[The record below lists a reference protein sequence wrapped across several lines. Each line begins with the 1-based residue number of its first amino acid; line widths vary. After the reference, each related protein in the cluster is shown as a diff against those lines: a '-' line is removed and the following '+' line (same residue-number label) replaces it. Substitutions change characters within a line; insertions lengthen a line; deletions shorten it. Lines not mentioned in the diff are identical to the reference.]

1 MNFKNYF
8 EELKRRNV
16 FKAALAYLV
25 VSWVIVQVASIVF
38 PAFKATPGALRT
50 LILVLVIGFP
60 VWLIFAWVY
69 EVTPDGLKKTKAVA
83 RNESIT
89 GETSKKF
96 NQIILG
102 ALIVAIVLLAVN
114 VYGTYTRN
122 GPEVSDTKP
131 DKSENYPATDA
142 EKEQEKSVAVLA
154 FADMSPE
161 KDQEYFSD
169 GISEEI
175 LNYLAKN
182 PELSVISRTS
192 SFSFK
197 GKDTDIREIG
207 KKLNANYVLEGSV
220 RKADST
226 LRITAQLIHVDDGA
240 HLWSETYDRKMDD
253 IFRIQ
258 DEIAEAVTKNLEA
271 SLLGK
276 EIAEVDTEAYNKY
289 LQAKYLQNQ
298 YTKES
303 LESADKLINEA
314 LTIDDSYAP
323 AWLLLARIKEYR
335 GNLNFINR
343 EEASLQVR
351 EAINKA
357 IFLDPSYA
365 EAHAFAGRIA
375 VRKAEFGKAERHF
388 KKALELA
395 PQNPDVLI
403 LVSELPTLTIED
415 RIKIIKKCMEL
426 DPLEYLNYYRLGF
439 LYFYNKEFKKALEA
453 QETFLVYYPNSL
465 GDHALKAEILA
476 HLGKQRKAF
485 ETLEKEESGVMKV
498 YGTSIVSVVLYS
510 GTQASEAIETFKKE
524 YGAEYPYLLA
534 QMYAWRNKK
543 DEAFEWLNKAY
554 ADKSPNL
561 LQFSYD
567 IYMENLK
574 EDPRWKEFI
583 EKTGIPGESSLK
595 INLD

>member
-1 MNFKNYF
+1 MNFKNHF

-131 DKSENYPATDA
+131 DKSENIPAIDS
-142 EKEQEKSVAVLA
+142 ESDQEKSVAVLA

-253 IFRIQ
+253 IFSIQ

-289 LQAKYLQNQ
+289 LQAKHLWNQ
-298 YTKES
+298 YTQES
-303 LESADKLINEA
+303 LENADKLINESIE
-314 LTIDDSYAP
+314 IDDNYAP
-323 AWLLLARIKEYR
+323 AWLMLAIIKDSR
-335 GNLNFINR
+335 RNMNFINR
-343 EEASLQVR
+343 ESA
-351 EAINKA
+351 AKDIDKA
-357 IFLDPSYA
+357 IDKAISLDPEYA
-365 EAHAFAGRIA
+365 EAYAFAGRIA
-375 VRKAEFGKAERHF
+375 LRNINYTKAEINF

-395 PQNPDVLI
+395 PRNPDVLI
-403 LVSELPTLTIED
+403 LVSQLPTLDIKV
-415 RIKIIKKCMEL
+415 RIRIVKKAIEL
-426 DPLEYLNYYRLGF
+426 DPLEYINYYRLSY
-439 LYFYNKEFKKALEA
+439 LYFLDEQYEKALKT
-453 QETFLVYYPNSL
+453 QEKYMLYYPNSM
-465 GDHALKAEILA
+465 GDYAGKAEILA
-476 HLGKQRKAF
+476 QLGKEREAL
-485 ETLEKEESGVMKV
+485 EALEKEKDEFLKA
-498 YGTSIVSVVLYS
+498 YGNAMVTMILYA
-510 GTQASEAIETFKKE
+510 GEKTDQTIETFKTK
-524 YGAEYPYLLA
+524 YGQQDPYMVA
-534 QMYAWRNKK
+534 QMYAWQNKK
-543 DEAFEWLNKAY
+543 DKAFEWLGKAY
-554 ADKSPNL
+554 KVESVNL
-561 LQFSYD
+561 VQIMD
-567 IYMENLK
+567 DPYMKNLK
-574 EDPRWKEFI
+574 NDRRWEEFV
-583 EKTGIPGESSLK
+583 EKIGFPQKSNLE